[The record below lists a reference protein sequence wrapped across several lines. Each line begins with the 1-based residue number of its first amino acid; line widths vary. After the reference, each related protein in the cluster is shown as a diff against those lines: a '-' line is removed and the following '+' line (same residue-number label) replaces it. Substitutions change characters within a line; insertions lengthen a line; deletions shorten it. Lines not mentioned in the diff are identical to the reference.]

1 MTTGLAIL
9 LLLLPSAALLPVIFS
24 LLWRLEGRNRL
35 LFFANNE
42 PEEERE
48 DIAWE
53 DSATLLSQMGD
64 RFGKAGFVSIVDRQR
79 GRAFAILFVS
89 GGALFAAIAAVA
101 LNVPLVQAVFFMFG
115 GAYVGITGFA
125 FFLKYRQREHER
137 EVMFQMPIFLESLIL
152 LVESGLGILPA
163 LERVV
168 PGKAHTRRI
177 SPVTRLFQLVYQLS
191 ASGMPFTQALETV
204 AEVTPQRIV
213 RHVLL
218 HLDIS
223 GTEGGELIPSLRN
236 LSDHAHMEWKLSV
249 EQRVRRLENL
259 VVFPVFA
266 SVLGLMVLT
275 AAVPVVP
282 LLDLKDIL
290 DNRPVLGT
298 QGSQLSQ
305 GTQPL
310 SSFPL
315 RGN

>member
-9 LLLLPSAALLPVIFS
+9 LLLLPSTALIPVIFS

-35 LFFANNE
+35 LFFANTE
-42 PEEERE
+42 VEEERE
-48 DIAWE
+48 EVAWE
-53 DSATLLSQMGD
+53 DSAALLTQLGD
-64 RFGKAGFVSIVDRQR
+64 RFGKAGFVSTVDRQR
-79 GRAFAILFVS
+79 GRAFAILFIS
-89 GGALFAAIAAVA
+89 GGALFATIAAVA
-101 LNVPLVQAVFFMFG
+101 ANTSIMQAIFLMFG
-115 GAYVGITGFA
+115 GAYLGFTGFA
-125 FFLKYRQREHER
+125 FFLRYHQREHER

-168 PGKAHTRRI
+168 PGKQQTRKI

-223 GTEGGELIPSLRN
+223 GTEGGELVPSLRN

-266 SVLGLMVLT
+266 SVLGLMFLT

-290 DNRPVLGT
+290 DKKPDLAA
-298 QGSQLSQ
+298 QGSQLTQSP
-305 GTQPL
+305 QPL
-310 SSFPL
+310 SSFPM

>member
-9 LLLLPSAALLPVIFS
+9 LLLLPSAALIPVIFS

-35 LFFANNE
+35 LFFANRE
-42 PEEERE
+42 TDEEKEE
-48 DIAWE
+48 VAWE
-53 DSATLLSQMGD
+53 DSAALLSQLGD
-64 RFGKAGFVSIVDRQR
+64 RFGKAGFVSTVDRQR
-79 GRAFAILFVS
+79 GRAFAILFIS
-89 GGALFAAIAAVA
+89 GGALFAVIAAIAA
-101 LNVPLVQAVFFMFG
+101 NTPLIQAIFFMLG
-115 GAYVGITGFA
+115 GAYLGFTGFA
-125 FFLKYRQREHER
+125 FFLRYRQREHER
-137 EVMFQMPIFLESLIL
+137 EMMFQMPIFLESLIL

-168 PGKAHTRRI
+168 PGKQQTRKI

-223 GTEGGELIPSLRN
+223 GTEGGELVPSLRN

-290 DNRPVLGT
+290 DKKPDLAA
-298 QGSQLSQ
+298 QGSQLTQSP
-305 GTQPL
+305 QPL
-310 SSFPL
+310 SSFPM

>member
-1 MTTGLAIL
+1 
-9 LLLLPSAALLPVIFS
+9 
-24 LLWRLEGRNRL
+24 
-35 LFFANNE
+35 
-42 PEEERE
+42 
-48 DIAWE
+48 
-53 DSATLLSQMGD
+53 
-64 RFGKAGFVSIVDRQR
+64 
-79 GRAFAILFVS
+79 
-89 GGALFAAIAAVA
+89 
-101 LNVPLVQAVFFMFG
+101 MFG
-115 GAYVGITGFA
+115 GAYLGLTAFA
-125 FFLKYRQREHER
+125 FFLRYRQREYER

-168 PGKAHTRRI
+168 PGREYGRKI

-223 GTEGGELIPSLRN
+223 GTEGGELVPSLRN

-282 LLDLKDIL
+282 LLNLKDIL
-290 DNRPVLGT
+290 DKKPELAA

-305 GTQPL
+305 GSQPF
-310 SSFPL
+310 SAFPM